1 MSHFLYP
8 IYASMM
14 IGELFLEFLVHEFIF
29 NRGKRQSRSLI
40 RSSGSY
46 DLSKHCSLLIS
57 GPYSI
62 VKTRLLQCIVI
73 GLILPLLLS
82 TTTIT

>member
-29 NRGKRQSRSLI
+29 NRGKRQSGSLI
-40 RSSGSY
+40 RCSGSY
-46 DLSKHCSLLIS
+46 DLSKHCSLLICFHFW
-57 GPYSI
+57 PLQYS
-62 VKTRLLQCIVI
+62 
-73 GLILPLLLS
+73 
-82 TTTIT
+82 